1 MATRKLT
8 KEDARRLARTRQ
20 AAVQAEVERK
30 EREQRELREAERKQR
45 LTANEEAMVSFY
57 QHESAIE
64 AAEQHLKDVTA
75 ESQHKMG
82 LALAEIVER
91 EGSVSAAA
99 KLLGISPSRVKA
111 LVQLAD
117 TAPAGTPPVEGD
129 AQPADP
135 PATSTDR
142 NNHDEVSQDGSG
154 EGASALGNSE
164 PAMAS

>member
-75 ESQHKMG
+75 ESQHQMG

-117 TAPAGTPPVEGD
+117 TAPAGTPPV

-142 NNHDEVSQDGSG
+142 NNRDEVIQDGSG

>member
-1 MATRKLT
+1 M
-8 KEDARRLARTRQ
+8 
-20 AAVQAEVERK
+20 ERK

-75 ESQHKMG
+75 ESQHQMG

-117 TAPAGTPPVEGD
+117 TAPAGTPPV

-142 NNHDEVSQDGSG
+142 NNRDEVIQDGSG